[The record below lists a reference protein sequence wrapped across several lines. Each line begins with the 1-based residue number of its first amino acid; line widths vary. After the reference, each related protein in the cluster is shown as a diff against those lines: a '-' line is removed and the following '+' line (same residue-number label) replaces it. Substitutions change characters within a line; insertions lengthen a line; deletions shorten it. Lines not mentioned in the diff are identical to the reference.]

1 MPQSHDWHGL
11 VHELLTLA
19 AAVLIVATGL
29 AAIVTDRL
37 MRRGV
42 LGPPD
47 RIFRGEVLLLVPL
60 VSLSLGAAAIHF
72 TVMPEHFQ
80 EWWASGLFFIAAA
93 WFQAWWALLFALR
106 PSRAVAA
113 VGALFNAVIVVAWA
127 ASRTVGL
134 PFGPH
139 AGEVE
144 PVGLADVVATA
155 FEVLIVGGGTLVALG
170 AGRRAIGAVKM
181 RIAPAVMMGTVW
193 AVGVALVTTLGV
205 ASLTTAASH
214 HGPREPAATEH
225 GAEGSG
231 HEPGSH
237 EHTPATPA
245 PADAAPAPSAGT
257 LPGTPK
263 PAVAPGGT
271 RKPATKPT
279 AKPTPEHSHS
289 HP

>member
-1 MPQSHDWHGL
+1 MPHSPDWHGL
-11 VHELLTLA
+11 VHELLMLA

-29 AAIVTDRL
+29 AAIVIDRL
-37 MRRGV
+37 LRRGV

-47 RIFRGEVLLLVPL
+47 RIFRGEVLLVVPL

-80 EWWASGLFFIAAA
+80 EWWAFGLLFIVAA

-106 PSRAVAA
+106 PSRVLATL
-113 VGALFNAVIVVAWA
+113 GALFNGAIVVVWV

-144 PVGLADVVATA
+144 PVGIADVVATA
-155 FEVLIVGGGTLVALG
+155 FEVLIVGGAALLAIG
-170 AGRRAIGAVKM
+170 AGRRAIEAVKM
-181 RIAPAVMMGTVW
+181 RIAPAMMMGTVW

-205 ASLTTAASH
+205 ATLTTAASH
-214 HGPREPAATEH
+214 HGPQEPAATDQ
-225 GAEGSG
+225 GPEGSG
-231 HEPGSH
+231 HQPDSH
-237 EHTPATPA
+237 GHTPA
-245 PADAAPAPSAGT
+245 DPAPSAGT
-257 LPGTPK
+257 LPATPK
-263 PAVAPGGT
+263 PAAAPAGT
-271 RKPATKPT
+271 RRPAAKPSPKPT
-279 AKPTPEHSHS
+279 AAQSHS

>member
-1 MPQSHDWHGL
+1 MPQSLDGHGL
-11 VHELLTLA
+11 VHELLMLA

-47 RIFRGEVLLLVPL
+47 RIFRGEVLLVVPL

-80 EWWASGLFFIAAA
+80 EWWASGLFFIVAA

-106 PSRAVAA
+106 SSRVLAA
-113 VGALFNAVIVVAWA
+113 VGALVNGAIVVAWV

-144 PVGLADVVATA
+144 PVGIADVVATA
-155 FEVLIVGGGTLVALG
+155 FEVLIVGGGALVALG
-170 AGRRAIGAVKM
+170 AGRRAIAGAKM
-181 RIAPAVMMGTVW
+181 RIAPAVMAGTVW

-214 HGPREPAATEH
+214 HGPQEPAATH
-225 GAEGSG
+225 GGTEGSG

-237 EHTPATPA
+237 EHTPDPT
-245 PADAAPAPSAGT
+245 PSAGAS
-257 LPGTPK
+257 PATPK

-271 RKPATKPT
+271 SKPATKPT
-279 AKPTPEHSHS
+279 PKPTPTHSHS